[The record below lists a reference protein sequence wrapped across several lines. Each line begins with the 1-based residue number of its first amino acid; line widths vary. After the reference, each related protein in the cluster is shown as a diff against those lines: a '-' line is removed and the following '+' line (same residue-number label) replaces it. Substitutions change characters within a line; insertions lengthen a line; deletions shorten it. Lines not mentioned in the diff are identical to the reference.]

1 MGEKANGKL
10 DPKIMKKTQDTLG
23 KIIKKPPLTEKLLS
37 KPPFRF
43 LHDIITTTIRQ
54 TSFMKGLFSESEM
67 VSDNVKDKDSKVAF
81 LQKAIDY
88 VVFVSGTQI
97 GVKPTKIVAG
107 HDPDKTNEF
116 LQTLAAAINKKVNN
130 EEYVKKFLKGDDAKV
145 PSGSKK
151 ERDQSSDR
159 KKRGK
164 DGDERKSLDDR
175 KSSDKEVR
183 RHRSDKGKEE
193 RSAEKGRE
201 HSRDRGRNQNGDRE
215 NEKEERRSSTR
226 DKREHR
232 KDRRD
237 SERRNREDEKEKDGD
252 RRKRRQKGDEKERE
266 SHSTKDAGGDEPVTM
281 MNQEEESAEELPA
294 ARIPRPSSAKGSR
307 RRHGHEDE
315 LQRQQQ
321 IQREKEQSMSGD
333 AGGYTIQGD
342 EDLPP
347 QVVASRRLPRPS
359 SARPA
364 PPKPKKN
371 EPLPEDA
378 NLIGSSNVPNLII
391 DKDHESDEED
401 DGFISKEDDH
411 DQHPP
416 DLHEMSTK
424 VDEEDGEHGGLVK
437 KMLEKKKELEG
448 GSQQVG
454 GKLGRKTEIERPQLN
469 DVARRKERELVQRE
483 IDKLRGSIQTL
494 TRSVNPLG
502 KIMDFVQED
511 LDSMQKELEMWK
523 RENKQ
528 NATELLREQNI
539 TDSAIAP
546 LKGQLTGLDQAIA
559 DQLDLIAAV
568 KSNILR
574 NDERVEKMLSSI
586 TKS

>member
-1 MGEKANGKL
+1 MGEKANGRL

-54 TSFMKGLFSESEM
+54 SGFMKGLFTEQEM
-67 VSDNVKDKDSKVAF
+67 VSENVKDKDSKIAF
-81 LQKAIDY
+81 LKKAIDF
-88 VVFVSGTQI
+88 VVLVNGTSLA
-97 GVKPTKIVAG
+97 VKPTKIVAG
-107 HDPDKTNEF
+107 HEPDKTNEF
-116 LQTLAAAINKKVNN
+116 LQALATAINKKVNN
-130 EEYVKKFLKGDDAKV
+130 EEYVKKLLKGDDAPV
-145 PSGSKK
+145 PSGGKK
-151 ERDQSSDR
+151 EREREQSSDR

-164 DGDERKSLDDR
+164 DGE
-175 KSSDKEVR
+175 DKRASEKDVR
-183 RHRSDKGKEE
+183 RHRGREE
-193 RSAEKGRE
+193 RSADKGRE
-201 HSRDRGRNQNGDRE
+201 HSRTRAQNGERE
-215 NEKEERRSSTR
+215 PEKEEKRSSR
-226 DKREHR
+226 DKKGDHR
-232 KDRRD
+232 KDRRET
-237 SERRNREDEKEKDGD
+237 ERHIRDEDKEKDRDGD
-252 RRKRRQKGDEKERE
+252 RRKRRDSRQRGDEKEKEPRP
-266 SHSTKDAGGDEPVTM
+266 SKDAGMEEPATM
-281 MNQEEESAEELPA
+281 MNQEKEESAEELPA

-321 IQREKEQSMSGD
+321 IQREKELSMAGD
-333 AGGYTIQGD
+333 GAGYTIQGD

-359 SARPA
+359 SARPG
-364 PPKPKKN
+364 PPKPKKT
-371 EPLPEDA
+371 EPLPVEA
-378 NLIGSSNVPNLII
+378 SLISGSSNVPNLII
-391 DKDHESDEED
+391 DKDHDSDDED

-411 DQHPP
+411 DQPPP
-416 DLHEMSTK
+416 DLHEMASK

-437 KMLEKKKELEG
+437 SMLEKKKELEG
-448 GSQQVG
+448 GSQQAG
-454 GKLGRKTEIERPQLN
+454 GKHGRKTEIERPQVN
-469 DVARRKERELVQRE
+469 DMARRKERELVQRE

-511 LDSMQKELEMWK
+511 LDSMQKELDMWK

-528 NATELLREQNI
+528 NATELHREQNI
-539 TDSAIAP
+539 TDTSIEP
-546 LKGQLTGLDQAIA
+546 LKAQLTGLDQAIA